1 MPVYNYVIYDKNT
14 DYQKKI
20 NEAVARGDYTAAGVA
35 EARRNAKIKGEGLT
49 GHTPTYKYSE
59 YTNKTYNG
67 QDYNL
72 ATDYGLLAEAT
83 AAAGDTQK
91 AKEYEKS
98 ANAKISG
105 EKMNLPLRNKYGS
118 LTPEAP
124 KQEETKYSS
133 EYTDKIDQ
141 LFKEYDD
148 SIKNM
153 PEVSLPSYSAPSY
166 NSRYDAQID
175 GLLNKLLNRG
185 EFTYNAEI
193 DPLYQQYKDMYTA
206 QGKLASEDTMGQA
219 AALTGGYG
227 STYAQSVGQQ
237 QYNAYLQK
245 LNEMLPEFYDRA
257 FSKYT
262 AEGDEI
268 RNLYN
273 MYLNRDAV
281 DYQRYQGDVANSR
294 AEYEAAVNAATFGYQ
309 QQQDKL
315 NQIRNLLGTATDL
328 DATEYQKYLD
338 KINTDYRKQQDEY
351 QRSLDKWNMDFKQ
364 NQLDYERDQTAQG
377 NARSEVE
384 AILAAGGMPSSGLI
398 SQSGLSPE
406 YISTLKNYYTQQ
418 AAAKAT
424 GKGGGT
430 GGRKGS
436 GKKYSAKDNTVINKK
451 TQQITYQ
458 PDEGSAELLAAL
470 YNGEITPT
478 EYERML
484 RAKEAAA
491 GQLKAK

>member
-1 MPVYNYVIYDKNT
+1 MPVYNNVIYDKNR
-14 DYQKKI
+14 DYQKDI
-20 NEAVARGDYTAAGVA
+20 NDAVARGDYKAAGVA
-35 EARRNAKIKGEGLT
+35 EARRNAKINGEGMT
-49 GHTPTYKYSE
+49 GYAPTYKYSE

-67 QDYNL
+67 QDYTL
-72 ATDYGLLAEAT
+72 SLDYGLLAD
-83 AAAGDTQK
+83 AAAKAGDMLK

-98 ANAKISG
+98 ANAKILG
-105 EKMNLPLRNKYGS
+105 EQMNLPLRNRYGS
-118 LTPEAP
+118 LTTEYNSA
-124 KQEETKYSS
+124 
-133 EYTDKIDQ
+133 YTDKINQ
-141 LFKEYDD
+141 LFENYDNA
-148 SIKNM
+148 IKNM
-153 PEVSLPSYSAPSY
+153 PQVSLPSYSAPSY
-166 NSRYDAQID
+166 NPRYDAQID
-175 GLLNKLLNRG
+175 ELLNKLLNRG

-273 MYLNRDAV
+273 MYLDRDAV

-294 AEYEAAVNAATFGYQ
+294 AEYEAAVNAANFGYQ

-338 KINTDYRKQQDEY
+338 KWD
-351 QRSLDKWNMDFKQ
+351 MDFKQ
-364 NQLDYERDQTAQG
+364 NQLNYERDQTTQG

-406 YISTLKNYYTQQ
+406 YISTLKNYYAQQ
-418 AAAKAT
+418 AAAQAA
-424 GKGGGT
+424 GRGGGT
-430 GGRKGS
+430 VGRKGS
-436 GKKYSAKDNTVINKK
+436 SKGEKKGKDGAKPTYKDIRDTLYYGKQANGIAWAQNQLEKFIIEDGERDEEDRVLSEKDIKLLGKYVGLD
-451 TQQITYQ
+451 
-458 PDEGSAELLAAL
+458 L
-470 YNGEITPT
+470 
-478 EYERML
+478 
-484 RAKEAAA
+484 
-491 GQLKAK
+491 